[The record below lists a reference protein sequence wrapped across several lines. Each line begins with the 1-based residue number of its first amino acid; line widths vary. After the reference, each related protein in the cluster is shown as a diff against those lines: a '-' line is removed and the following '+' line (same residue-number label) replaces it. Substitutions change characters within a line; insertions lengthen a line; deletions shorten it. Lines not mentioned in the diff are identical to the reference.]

1 MNLKTLAL
9 SRTRHI
15 FTTALVAVMALG
27 TSLTAAAQGGPH
39 EGTPYFQSVICY
51 SASTNQCE
59 ALFPAV
65 PAKKIL
71 VVEFIASSIGTPT
84 PLSDAE
90 FFDTNHVAF
99 ITILHTLQSTDNTG
113 NKIYVASQPM
123 LYFFTAGETPL
134 FAMNAQAGGFEFM
147 SGSVTLTGH
156 LIDAPPAESGH

>member
-9 SRTRHI
+9 SRTRHT
-15 FTTALVAVMALG
+15 FTTALMAVLALG

-39 EGTPYFQSVICY
+39 EGAPYFQTITCY
-51 SASTNQCE
+51 SQTTNQCE

-71 VVEFIASSIGTPT
+71 VVEFIASSVATPT

-99 ITILHTLQSTDNTG
+99 ISILHTLQSTDTTG
-113 NKIYVASQPM
+113 NKVYVASQPM
-123 LYFFTAGETPL
+123 LYFFTAGETPY
-134 FAMNAQAGGFEFM
+134 FVMNAQAGGFEFM
-147 SGSVTLTGH
+147 SGSVTLTGY
-156 LIDAPPAESGH
+156 LIDAPPTESAH